1 MLLLYTFCMKVT
13 YLGHAGVKLEIG
25 GKVIIIDPFLTGNP
39 KAPFGPEAIDKADI
53 VIVTHDHGDHLG
65 DALEIAKRT
74 GAVFVSQHEL
84 AVMAAE
90 KGVEKTEGMN
100 IGGPISVDGV
110 KIALT
115 PAWHTAQLG
124 DPTGAVVQYMG
135 VTVYHAGDTGL
146 FYDMKLIGELF
157 KPDIAFLPIGG
168 RYTMDEYQAA
178 RAVEFIQPD
187 TVIPIHY
194 NTFPI
199 IEADPEEFRKLVGDK
214 AKVVIL
220 NPGDSFVYEKV

>member
-1 MLLLYTFCMKVT
+1 MKIT
-13 YLGHAGVKLEIG
+13 YLGHAGIKLEIG
-25 GKVIIIDPFLTGNP
+25 HKVIIIDPFLTGNP
-39 KAPFGPEAIDKADI
+39 KAPFGPEAIERADI

-74 GAVFVSQHEL
+74 NAVFVSQHEL

-90 KGVEKTEGMN
+90 KGIQRTEGMN

-124 DPTGAVVQYMG
+124 DPTGAVVQYQG
-135 VTVYHAGDTGL
+135 FSVYHAGDTGL
-146 FYDMKLIGELF
+146 FLDMQLIGELY
-157 KPDIAFLPIGG
+157 KPDVAFLPIGG
-168 RYTMDEYQAA
+168 RYTMGVFQAA
-178 RAVEFIQPD
+178 KAVEFIKPD

-199 IEADPEEFRKLVGDK
+199 IEADSEEFKKLVGDK
-214 AKVVIL
+214 ANVIIL
-220 NPGDSFVYEKV
+220 EPGKTTLYEKIV